1 MRYKGIAYPITKHPQ
16 GFFHNAV
23 SDVAQIKS
31 DMAAVILTEPTERLF
46 LPYFGTNLKTVN
58 LNAPLQLVRSEIR
71 MRIATSLKAWEKRV
85 QVTDIVVDISKNDTK
100 VIAKISVYFINP
112 VNINDT
118 QTLVLYKSLGEGAM
132 PF

>member
-16 GFFHNAV
+16 GFFRNAV

-31 DMAAVILTEPTERLF
+31 DMAAVILTESMERLF
-46 LPYFGTNLKTVN
+46 LPYFGTDLKTVN

-71 MRIATSLKAWEKRV
+71 MRVATSLKRWEKRV